1 MKKAGTGHTLSLLTG
16 LGVFAALF
24 FLQGISMAFSIT
36 GGIIAWLIVILLF
49 TNKGDKKQNTKVS
62 VDSETKQEI
71 DNTIR
76 MGRKSISSI
85 RQAIL
90 RLSQPEV
97 KRQVEELCV
106 IADSILEMLRK
117 DPEDLRVV
125 KHFISHYLEPTQNII
140 LKYAELATTRPMPAD
155 AIATLERTEKSLK
168 TIRASFLE
176 QKEKM
181 LANDVIDLDT
191 EIKVFETLTGKSQEQ
206 TTGGSSKE
214 YKGTSRPQ

>member
-49 TNKGDKKQNTKVS
+49 TNRGDKKEITKVS

-214 YKGTSRPQ
+214 YKGTSRPR

>member
-1 MKKAGTGHTLSLLTG
+1 
-16 LGVFAALF
+16 
-24 FLQGISMAFSIT
+24 
-36 GGIIAWLIVILLF
+36 
-49 TNKGDKKQNTKVS
+49 
-62 VDSETKQEI
+62 
-71 DNTIR
+71 
-76 MGRKSISSI
+76 
-85 RQAIL
+85 
-90 RLSQPEV
+90 
-97 KRQVEELCV
+97 
-106 IADSILEMLRK
+106 MLRK

>member
-1 MKKAGTGHTLSLLTG
+1 
-16 LGVFAALF
+16 
-24 FLQGISMAFSIT
+24 MAFSIT